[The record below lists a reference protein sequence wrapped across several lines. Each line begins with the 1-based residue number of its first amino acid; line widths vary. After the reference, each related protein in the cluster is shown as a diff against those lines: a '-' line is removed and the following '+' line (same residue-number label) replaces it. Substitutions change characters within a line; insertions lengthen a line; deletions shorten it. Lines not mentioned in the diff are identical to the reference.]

1 MVFFLISSLKI
12 QYIRELLIY
21 KKPNMKSLN
30 KILFLLLL
38 VCSFSNAQTVL
49 TGKVVDYK
57 KKPVTNASVYLDTI
71 DSNVVTNTE
80 GEFSLTV
87 PEQVKYIKVHSKKF
101 GWLSSSYNKETK
113 MDFVYLKADKS
124 KNEKGASNPESLSLE
139 KDKNTITYRTIYDM
153 IRGKIAGVVVQPD
166 NTIIIRGINSIKN
179 NSEPLFVVDGSVVS
193 SIDYIVPGEV
203 KSITVLKDADASF
216 YGSRG
221 SSGVI
226 IIKMKN

>member
-1 MVFFLISSLKI
+1 
-12 QYIRELLIY
+12 
-21 KKPNMKSLN
+21 MKSFN

-38 VCSFSNAQTVL
+38 VFSFSNAQTVL
-49 TGKVVDYK
+49 SGKVLNYK
-57 KKPVTNASVYLDTI
+57 KKPVVNASIYLDSI
-71 DSNVVTNTE
+71 DSNVVTNKE

-87 PEQVKYIKVHSKKF
+87 PEKVKTIKVHSKKY
-101 GWLSSSYNKETK
+101 GWLSSSYNNETK
-113 MDFVYLKADKS
+113 MDFVYLESDKS
-124 KNEKGASNPESLSLE
+124 KNEKGASNPQSLSLE

-203 KSITVLKDADASF
+203 KSITVLKDADASI

-226 IIKMKN
+226 VIKMKN

>member
-1 MVFFLISSLKI
+1 
-12 QYIRELLIY
+12 
-21 KKPNMKSLN
+21 MKSFN

-38 VCSFSNAQTVL
+38 VFSFSNAQTVL
-49 TGKVVDYK
+49 SGKVLNYK
-57 KKPVTNASVYLDTI
+57 KKPVVNASIYLDSI
-71 DSNVVTNTE
+71 DSNVVTNKE

-87 PEQVKYIKVHSKKF
+87 PEKVKTIKVHSKKY
-101 GWLSSSYNKETK
+101 GWLSSSYNNETK
-113 MDFVYLKADKS
+113 MDFVYLESDKS
-124 KNEKGASNPESLSLE
+124 KNEKGANNPQSLSLE

-203 KSITVLKDADASF
+203 KSITVLKDADASI

-226 IIKMKN
+226 VIKMKN

>member
-1 MVFFLISSLKI
+1 
-12 QYIRELLIY
+12 
-21 KKPNMKSLN
+21 MKSFN

-38 VCSFSNAQTVL
+38 VFSFSNAQTVL
-49 TGKVVDYK
+49 SGKVLNYK
-57 KKPVTNASVYLDTI
+57 KKPVVNASIYLDTI
-71 DSNVVTNTE
+71 DSNVVTNND

-87 PEQVKYIKVHSKKF
+87 SEKVKTIKVHSKKY
-101 GWLSSSYNKETK
+101 GWLSSSYNNETK
-113 MDFVYLKADKS
+113 MDFVYLESDKS
-124 KNEKGASNPESLSLE
+124 KNEKGASNPQSLSLE

-203 KSITVLKDADASF
+203 KSITVLKDADASI

-226 IIKMKN
+226 VIKMKN

>member
-1 MVFFLISSLKI
+1 MKSFYKIVFFL
-12 QYIRELLIY
+12 
-21 KKPNMKSLN
+21 
-30 KILFLLLL
+30 L
-38 VCSFSNAQTVL
+38 VFSFANAQTIL
-49 TGKVVDYK
+49 SGKVLNYK
-57 KKPVTNASVYLDTI
+57 KKPVTNASIYLDTI
-71 DSNVVTNTE
+71 DSNVVTNKD

-87 PEQVKYIKVHSKKF
+87 PEQVKIIKVHSKKY
-101 GWLSSSYNKETK
+101 GWLSSAYNKETK
-113 MDFVYLKADKS
+113 MDFVYLETDKS
-124 KNEKGASNPESLSLE
+124 KNEKGASNPPSLSLE

-193 SIDYIVPGEV
+193 SIDYIVPSEV
-203 KSITVLKDADASF
+203 KSITVLKDADASI

-226 IIKMKN
+226 VIKMKN

>member
-1 MVFFLISSLKI
+1 
-12 QYIRELLIY
+12 
-21 KKPNMKSLN
+21 MKTFN

-38 VCSFSNAQTVL
+38 VFSLGNAQTVL
-49 TGKVVDYK
+49 TGKVLNYK
-57 KKPVTNASVYLDTI
+57 KKPVANASIYIDTI
-71 DSNVVTNTE
+71 DSNVVTNKD

-87 PEQVKYIKVHSKKF
+87 PEKVKTIKVHAKKY
-101 GWLSSSYNKETK
+101 GWLSSAYNNETK
-113 MDFVYLKADKS
+113 MDFMYLESDKS
-124 KNEKGASNPESLSLE
+124 KDEKGASNPQSLSLE

-179 NSEPLFVVDGSVVS
+179 NAEPLFVVDGSVVS
-193 SIDYIVPGEV
+193 SIDYIVPSEV
-203 KSITVLKDADASF
+203 KSITVLKDADASI

-226 IIKMKN
+226 VIKMKN

>member
-1 MVFFLISSLKI
+1 
-12 QYIRELLIY
+12 
-21 KKPNMKSLN
+21 MKSLN
-30 KILFLLLL
+30 KILLLLL
-38 VCSFSNAQTVL
+38 LAFSFSNAQTVL
-49 TGKVVDYK
+49 SGKVLNYK
-57 KKPVTNASVYLDTI
+57 KKPVVNASIYLDSI
-71 DSNVVTNTE
+71 DSNVITNKE

-87 PEQVKYIKVHSKKF
+87 PEKVKTIKVHSKKY
-101 GWLSSSYNKETK
+101 GWLSSSYNNETK
-113 MDFVYLKADKS
+113 MDFVYLESDKS
-124 KNEKGASNPESLSLE
+124 KNEKVASNPQSLSLE

-203 KSITVLKDADASF
+203 KSITVLKDADASI

-226 IIKMKN
+226 VIKMKN

>member
-1 MVFFLISSLKI
+1 
-12 QYIRELLIY
+12 
-21 KKPNMKSLN
+21 MKSFN

-38 VCSFSNAQTVL
+38 TCSFSNAQTAL
-49 TGKVVDYK
+49 TGKVLNYK
-57 KKPVTNASVYLDTI
+57 KKPVADASIYLDTI
-71 DSNVVTNTE
+71 DSNVVTNKD

-87 PEQVKYIKVHSKKF
+87 PEKVKIIKVHSKKH
-101 GWLSSSYNKETK
+101 GWLSSSYNNETK
-113 MDFVYLKADKS
+113 MDFVYLESDKS
-124 KNEKGASNPESLSLE
+124 KNEKGASNPQSLSLE

-179 NSEPLFVVDGSVVS
+179 NAEPLFVVDGSVVS
-193 SIDYIVPGEV
+193 SIDYIVPSEV
-203 KSITVLKDADASF
+203 KSITVLKDADASI

-226 IIKMKN
+226 VIKMKN

>member
-1 MVFFLISSLKI
+1 
-12 QYIRELLIY
+12 
-21 KKPNMKSLN
+21 MKSFN

-38 VCSFSNAQTVL
+38 TCSFSNAQTAL
-49 TGKVVDYK
+49 TGKVLNYK
-57 KKPVTNASVYLDTI
+57 KKPVADASIYLDTI
-71 DSNVVTNTE
+71 DSNVVTNKD

-87 PEQVKYIKVHSKKF
+87 PEKVKIIKVHSKKY
-101 GWLSSSYNKETK
+101 GWLSSSYNNETK
-113 MDFVYLKADKS
+113 MDFVYLESDKS
-124 KNEKGASNPESLSLE
+124 KNEKGASNPQSLSLE

-179 NSEPLFVVDGSVVS
+179 NAEPLFVVDGSVVS
-193 SIDYIVPGEV
+193 SIDYIVPSEV
-203 KSITVLKDADASF
+203 KSITVLKDADASI

-226 IIKMKN
+226 VIKMKN

>member
-1 MVFFLISSLKI
+1 
-12 QYIRELLIY
+12 
-21 KKPNMKSLN
+21 MKTFN

-38 VCSFSNAQTVL
+38 VFSLGNAQTVL
-49 TGKVVDYK
+49 TGKVLNYK
-57 KKPVTNASVYLDTI
+57 KKPVANASIYIDTI
-71 DSNVVTNTE
+71 DSNVVTNKD

-87 PEQVKYIKVHSKKF
+87 PEKVKTIKVHAKKY
-101 GWLSSSYNKETK
+101 GWLSSAYNNETK
-113 MDFVYLKADKS
+113 MDFMYLESDKS
-124 KNEKGASNPESLSLE
+124 KDEKGASNPQSLSLE

-193 SIDYIVPGEV
+193 SIDYIVPSEV
-203 KSITVLKDADASF
+203 KSITVLKDADASI

-226 IIKMKN
+226 VIKMKN

>member
-1 MVFFLISSLKI
+1 MKSFYKIVFFL
-12 QYIRELLIY
+12 
-21 KKPNMKSLN
+21 
-30 KILFLLLL
+30 L
-38 VCSFSNAQTVL
+38 VFSFANAQTIL
-49 TGKVVDYK
+49 SGKVLSYK
-57 KKPVTNASVYLDTI
+57 KKPVTNASIYLDTI
-71 DSNVVTNTE
+71 DSNVVTNKD

-87 PEQVKYIKVHSKKF
+87 PEQVKIIKVHSKKY
-101 GWLSSSYNKETK
+101 GWLSSTYNKETK
-113 MDFVYLKADKS
+113 MDFVYLETDKS
-124 KNEKGASNPESLSLE
+124 KNEKGASNPQSLSLE

-193 SIDYIVPGEV
+193 SIDYIVPSEV
-203 KSITVLKDADASF
+203 KSITVLKDADASI

-226 IIKMKN
+226 VIKMKN